1 MRHEISAESVS
12 ATELYRVLTS
22 TVIPRPIAWVS
33 SRSASGVDNLAPHSL
48 YTVASSDPAVVQF
61 TSIGRKDSVA
71 NIEATGEFVV
81 CLAPASLAEQ
91 INASGTAYPPEID
104 EFDAVGVG
112 REPSLTVA
120 PYRVA
125 GSPVAIECR
134 LRELIEVGNGILV
147 LGTVTHVAI
156 DRSTLAADGLPD
168 AQRLDPIAR
177 LGRDEWGELGE
188 LRRLSRLP
196 YRP

>member
-1 MRHEISAESVS
+1 MRHEIPADSRT
-12 ATELYRVLTS
+12 ATELYRVLTA

-33 SRSASGVDNLAPHSL
+33 TRSAAGVDNLAPHSL

-81 CLAPASLAEQ
+81 CMATAGMWEQ
-91 INASGTAYPPEID
+91 VNASGTAYPPEIG
-104 EFDAVGVG
+104 EFDALGIE
-112 REPSLTVA
+112 REASATVA
-120 PYRVA
+120 PPRVA
-125 GSPVAIECR
+125 ASPVAIECK

-156 DRSTLAADGLPD
+156 AAATLAADELPD
-168 AQRLDPIAR
+168 PQRLDPIAR
-177 LGRDEWGELGE
+177 LGRDEWGTLGE
-188 LRRLSRLP
+188 IRRIQRIP
-196 YRP
+196 YRD